1 MKKRCIRTVLC
12 LLAAILLLAGCK
24 SSGQLVSDVS
34 KPVSSAETGLIL
46 STTDPE
52 TPDCDYAIIS
62 FHPCF
67 LNVTN
72 AEGGELHW
80 SADSIYPPV
89 GSIEHFGYRVLGLK
103 PVADIWVPY
112 SESFTVQTR
121 VPQNQSSA
129 EFGAQFNRDSF
140 WVSDLSV
147 IGNFEGTLT
156 LSDDNTM
163 KLNGK
168 HSHIQAHF
176 WVYEEE
182 GRNIKTGK
190 YRYILDADAGENT
203 QIRLEGDE
211 LIAEGIVGKYTVTK
225 YEYSESSLGGQEIY
239 TKVYNADA

>member
-1 MKKRCIRTVLC
+1 MKKICIRTVLC
-12 LLAAILLLAGCK
+12 LLAAILLLTGCK
-24 SSGQLVSDVS
+24 S
-34 KPVSSAETGLIL
+34 AEKTFHFNMN
-46 STTDPE
+46 TYPE
-52 TPDCDYAIIS
+52 TPDGDYSIITFS
-62 FHPCF
+62 PNHQG
-67 LNVTN
+67 VTN
-72 AEGGELHW
+72 AEGENLRW
-80 SADSIYPPV
+80 SINEREHRTRTLV
-89 GSIEHFGYRVLGLK
+89 GNMECWNAHIAGLN
-103 PVADIWVPY
+103 VEADIWAPY
-112 SESFTVQTR
+112 SSSFTVQTNS
-121 VPQNQSSA
+121 PQEYRA
-129 EFGAQFNRDSF
+129 EFGAQFNRNNF
-140 WVSDLSV
+140 WVSEMSINGV
-147 IGNFEGTLT
+147 FEGTLT

-239 TKVYNADA
+239 TKVYNADS